1 MILNFD
7 PENQNRYD
15 SHTVSCVQFMVE
27 KKDDRKKDLPGAVIH
42 HPRQLN
48 SCGGNSCQNGCDCL
62 SSPDVFVRY

>member
-1 MILNFD
+1 MIPNFD
-7 PENQNRYD
+7 PENQNRND
-15 SHTVSCVQFMVE
+15 SHTVLCVQFMVNQ
-27 KKDDRKKDLPGAVIH
+27 KKDLPGAVIH